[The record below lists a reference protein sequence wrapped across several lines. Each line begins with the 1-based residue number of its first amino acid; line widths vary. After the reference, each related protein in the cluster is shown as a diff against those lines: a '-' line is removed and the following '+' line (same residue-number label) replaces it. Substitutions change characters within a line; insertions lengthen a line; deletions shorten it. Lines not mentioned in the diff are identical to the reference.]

1 MGDLG
6 IFNLDI
12 IGFRSDLKFLR
23 LLKLRLM
30 LLLMLIENI
39 RPSLGLWPSLY
50 TNSPESQT
58 QNNNAHVCLPMS

>member
-39 RPSLGLWPSLY
+39 RPGTLAILIYKLARVSD
-50 TNSPESQT
+50 PEQ
-58 QNNNAHVCLPMS
+58 